1 MKKENVIVAAWKQA
15 YQEKKYWAITFI
27 AALLLFSLNAI
38 IRNYQLLIS
47 QFSLKLLFSLILGL
61 TATFTFFGFISLIII
76 SLLGGVVVTYSIF
89 LIRRQLSFSAGAG
102 APGIFAA
109 ILAPACPSC
118 AVGLFGIL
126 GLGGFLTF
134 LPWKGQELSIVAI
147 AVALLSLAYLSKKI
161 VATVCEGRK

>member
-1 MKKENVIVAAWKQA
+1 MKKEKVVVAAWKEV
-15 YQEKKYWAITFI
+15 YLEKKYWAITAI
-27 AALLLFSLNAI
+27 MALLLFSLNAVV
-38 IRNYQLLIS
+38 RNYQLLLS
-47 QFSLKLLFSLILGL
+47 QFSFKLLFSLIMGL
-61 TATFTFFGFISLIII
+61 TTTFTFFGFISLIII
-76 SLLGGVVVTYSIF
+76 SLLGGIVITYSIF
-89 LIRRQLSFSAGAG
+89 LIRRQLSFSAGVG
-102 APGIFAA
+102 APSIFAA

-161 VATVCEGRK
+161 AATVCAARK